1 MLSVLD
7 CWRRLEGSTPASH
20 SVTVPTRKCVSG
32 SDNPFPSSNLHYI
45 TFVLWLGAHTSAPT
59 SEPDVTA
66 IKSQSASLA
75 RLRRVLVTARALVL
89 HGSPVKH
96 RYSSSFSAFTL
107 QNMRTGAARFASPTH
122 TTTYTTTLPEAAP
135 AAALFLWTYRNM
147 WLLLIAGRL
156 PSQQGGRVQSSV
168 IRVLT

>member
-107 QNMRTGAARFASPTH
+107 QNMRTFCLTH
-122 TTTYTTTLPEAAP
+122 THSSTTYTTTLPEAAP

-147 WLLLIAGRL
+147 WLLLIACCL

>member
-122 TTTYTTTLPEAAP
+122 TPLRLTQPR
-135 AAALFLWTYRNM
+135 FQKQ
-147 WLLLIAGRL
+147 RL
-156 PSQQGGRVQSSV
+156 PPRSSCGRTEICGYFSSPAV
-168 IRVLT
+168 SLLSKVEESSPV